1 MKVKSSLSWSNRVLE
16 MPEIWKESCRSVC
29 ATGNRSRS
37 TGLPKA
43 PRAQMMPKRG
53 PDAEHGPARLGFV
66 LQYFIMDVPTVRD
79 IMAAS

>member
-1 MKVKSSLSWSNRVLE
+1 

-53 PDAEHGPARLGFV
+53 PDAEHG
-66 LQYFIMDVPTVRD
+66 LQDLDLYCNILLWMFQLLET
-79 IMAAS
+79 